1 MLAITAFYASLLAFL
16 FIALSARVIAQRRA
30 ARVELGD
37 GNDKDLMRRIRIHA
51 NFAEYVPFALLLMAL
66 AESLAPPRPLIHLAG
81 LLLVAG
87 RVMHAWGVTGGLP
100 RLRFRVYGMML
111 TLGSIGISA
120 LTCLPLAAFLVAV

>member
-1 MLAITAFYASLLAFL
+1 MLAITAFYASFLAIL
-16 FIALSARVIAQRRA
+16 YIVLSARVILMRRE

-37 GNDKDLMRRIRIHA
+37 GSNRELLRRIRIHA

-81 LLLVAG
+81 VLLLVG
-87 RVMHAWGVTGGLP
+87 RLLHAWGVSGGL
-100 RLRFRVYGMML
+100 RRVRFRVYGMML
-111 TLGSIGISA
+111 TLGSIAISA